1 MMINEKMLRE
11 DKNTFLRNSII
22 SFSQSPHHPKSKK
35 PISAVA
41 IIAILSRSKF
51 HFFCYFL
58 PFKYLLFLVKKYI
71 TIKNEILLFV

>member
-11 DKNTFLRNSII
+11 DKNTFLRNSIT

-41 IIAILSRSKF
+41 IIAIPPSTEPARSGGLNVMCEAIVSTK
-51 HFFCYFL
+51 
-58 PFKYLLFLVKKYI
+58 
-71 TIKNEILLFV
+71 